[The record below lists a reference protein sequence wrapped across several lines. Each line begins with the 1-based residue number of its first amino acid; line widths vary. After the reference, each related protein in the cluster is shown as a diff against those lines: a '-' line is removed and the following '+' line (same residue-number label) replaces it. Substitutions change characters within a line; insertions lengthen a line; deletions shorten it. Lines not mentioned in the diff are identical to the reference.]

1 MNKKGPDKYR
11 TVKCSLKRIIKDDND
26 IASIHDVMM
35 RTHKLSIHAS
45 QFLRLWLLDK
55 YHNQKDLPIITEDTI
70 IMAYKS
76 LRDKCRGPK
85 PKGANLKLLNDFNNF
100 YTSHYQKLGL
110 ENKID
115 GTNLPH
121 ILIDMATEMLTNIE
135 NNVKLHFVK
144 YLNRF
149 VNASFKMEHRQQ
161 IEDTPKGYK
170 IHVRK
175 QLNLDLH
182 AIKQDFLNNT
192 LLSSQRYHEW
202 IETHRQFILPKIT
215 HAFHDIEIQ
224 TNPQHYLPAMIYM
237 CLELEKLGV
246 KSFQFFPLR
255 TDIVPKYI
263 PLDTTTLIEL
273 FYSDQN
279 TYLHNIERYK
289 REVWREIFKLDNNI
303 FKQKDYQFDYRIS
316 TDCVGVSIQLI
327 HTSFI
332 ENEKNKKAN
341 RKRKKNDNKELYK
354 TMTQEEKEAHKQ
366 EVVTIQKEK
375 ELDDKL
381 AYRETH
387 QGKPKIKKV
396 EFPYLED
403 LNKDQLD
410 ELREGNWIVADPGK
424 RCLLYMRNKDGKK
437 FTYTNGKH
445 MMRTKRLKYQKMNQ
459 HYRDREGISK
469 IERKLSGYSSKT
481 CQFDLF
487 KEFIKHK
494 NDINEQLFEQYSNE
508 RFRRYKW
515 YGYINRKRAETDLVR
530 DIKQKYGKDTIMI
543 IGDWGAKGK
552 VKYIS
557 TPNLGLKRKL
567 AEQLTVYNLDEFR
580 TSCLHHETLEKCENL
595 HLPDKKGVMQKKH
608 SILTYQMENQR
619 LGCIDRD
626 NNASRNMVNLVYHFL
641 QFQTRP
647 LFFQRSYKFPEKVTT
662 SLKSNVTMSPLNQQ
676 VGGCD

>member
-255 TDIVPKYI
+255 TDIVPKYM
-263 PLDTTTLIEL
+263 PLDTKTLIEL

-279 TYLHNIERYK
+279 T
-289 REVWREIFKLDNNI
+289 
-303 FKQKDYQFDYRIS
+303 
-316 TDCVGVSIQLI
+316 
-327 HTSFI
+327 
-332 ENEKNKKAN
+332 
-341 RKRKKNDNKELYK
+341 
-354 TMTQEEKEAHKQ
+354 
-366 EVVTIQKEK
+366 
-375 ELDDKL
+375 
-381 AYRETH
+381 
-387 QGKPKIKKV
+387 
-396 EFPYLED
+396 
-403 LNKDQLD
+403 
-410 ELREGNWIVADPGK
+410 
-424 RCLLYMRNKDGKK
+424 
-437 FTYTNGKH
+437 
-445 MMRTKRLKYQKMNQ
+445 
-459 HYRDREGISK
+459 
-469 IERKLSGYSSKT
+469 
-481 CQFDLF
+481 
-487 KEFIKHK
+487 
-494 NDINEQLFEQYSNE
+494 
-508 RFRRYKW
+508 
-515 YGYINRKRAETDLVR
+515 
-530 DIKQKYGKDTIMI
+530 
-543 IGDWGAKGK
+543 
-552 VKYIS
+552 
-557 TPNLGLKRKL
+557 
-567 AEQLTVYNLDEFR
+567 
-580 TSCLHHETLEKCENL
+580 
-595 HLPDKKGVMQKKH
+595 
-608 SILTYQMENQR
+608 
-619 LGCIDRD
+619 
-626 NNASRNMVNLVYHFL
+626 
-641 QFQTRP
+641 
-647 LFFQRSYKFPEKVTT
+647 
-662 SLKSNVTMSPLNQQ
+662 
-676 VGGCD
+676 